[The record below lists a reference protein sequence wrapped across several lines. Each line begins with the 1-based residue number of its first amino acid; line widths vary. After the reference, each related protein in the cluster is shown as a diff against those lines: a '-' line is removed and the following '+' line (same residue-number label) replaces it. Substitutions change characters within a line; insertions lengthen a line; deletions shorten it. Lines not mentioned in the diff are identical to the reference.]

1 MRPATWSTRSPKPRS
16 KAAGLAAVRLGTG
29 ATNLLQQL
37 SCTVRTAGPLVRTR
51 PSGLPDNASDDASY
65 FFLPEAKVGC
75 HAEAFWLGAA
85 AITLIFS
92 FLGFLAS
99 RFPLCW
105 RLAMSISLG
114 LRVTQELDPN
124 RANVV
129 SQVSSRPE
137 RRCAFR
143 SYSDLSVRARG
154 CDKNYRVITN
164 FALGS
169 GNSER

>member
-1 MRPATWSTRSPKPRS
+1 
-16 KAAGLAAVRLGTG
+16 
-29 ATNLLQQL
+29 
-37 SCTVRTAGPLVRTR
+37 VRTR

-75 HAEAFWLGAA
+75 HAEAFLLGAA

-105 RLAMSISLG
+105 RLAMSISFG

-129 SQVSSRPE
+129 TQASSGPPWQRLAAPSIAVSHSGSFKSEASWQPDTSLPDRYPVWAVFRLVFTPANEIFGISRVE
-137 RRCAFR
+137 HFH
-143 SYSDLSVRARG
+143 
-154 CDKNYRVITN
+154 
-164 FALGS
+164 
-169 GNSER
+169 

>member
-1 MRPATWSTRSPKPRS
+1 MRPTTWSARSAKPRS
-16 KAAGLAAVRLGTG
+16 EAAGPTAVRLGVG
-29 ATNLLQQL
+29 AYLLQQL
-37 SCTVRTAGPLVRTR
+37 SCTVRTPLVRTR
-51 PSGLPDNASDDASY
+51 PSGLPDNASDDISY

-114 LRVTQELDPN
+114 LKVTQELDPS

-129 SQVSSRPE
+129 SQVSSGPE
-137 RRCAFR
+137 RR
-143 SYSDLSVRARG
+143 VRLDHIR
-154 CDKNYRVITN
+154 T
-164 FALGS
+164 
-169 GNSER
+169 